1 MTGDLK
7 KATKTTLALNDA
19 FLASGASTE
28 DASRGLTQ
36 YIQML
41 SKGTVDLQSWRSLQ
55 ETMGVALNDVAKAFG
70 FAGAS
75 AQNDLYKALQDGSI
89 TFDQFNDKL
98 IELDGGVNGFA
109 SRAKTASDG
118 IATAMTMSGRL

>member
-1 MTGDLK
+1 
-7 KATKTTLALNDA
+7 
-19 FLASGASTE
+19 
-28 DASRGLTQ
+28 
-36 YIQML
+36 
-41 SKGTVDLQSWRSLQ
+41 
-55 ETMGVALNDVAKAFG
+55 MGVALERCSKGVWV
-70 FAGAS
+70 S
-75 AQNDLYKALQDGSI
+75 LELLHRMTCIKALQDGSI